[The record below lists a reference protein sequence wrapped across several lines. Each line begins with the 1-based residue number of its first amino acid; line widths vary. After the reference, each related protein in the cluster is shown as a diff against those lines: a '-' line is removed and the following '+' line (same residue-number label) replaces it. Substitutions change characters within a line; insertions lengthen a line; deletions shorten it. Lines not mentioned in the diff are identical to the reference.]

1 MTPCRSFICI
11 SSSSNSLEIC
21 HKWNNILSFLFHPIS
36 CLNFSSLKTYEKI
49 KWVVSMT
56 WAPEHLAWSLATSFS
71 ATSTVVKTVGNAA
84 ASIWDHDVGRW
95 ISNFGSCQF
104 KIPRKSSWYP
114 TENEAP
120 NSSLPTTLWN
130 QTRRFNKLPV
140 HQFWTCKTR
149 LTIFTFGGAIRAT
162 CSCYANIVLKLDADY
177 RCTFTVLFSYKFKK
191 MDTCDMIKSLTWPDT
206 KLCPK
211 PTTQTATVQKS
222 TLWLSLPPFW
232 FEWHFSV
239 YISPPDFW

>member
-1 MTPCRSFICI
+1 MGCEHDLGP
-11 SSSSNSLEIC
+11 
-21 HKWNNILSFLFHPIS
+21 
-36 CLNFSSLKTYEKI
+36 
-49 KWVVSMT
+49 
-56 WAPEHLAWSLATSFS
+56 WAPCLELSHLIQRHFHCSEDCWQRCCIDMRPRCWSL
-71 ATSTVVKTVGNAA
+71 
-84 ASIWDHDVGRW
+84 D
-95 ISNFGSCQF
+95 QQ
-104 KIPRKSSWYP
+104 
-114 TENEAP
+114 
-120 NSSLPTTLWN
+120 LW
-130 QTRRFNKLPV
+130 FLPV
-140 HQFWTCKTR
+140 QDTTKIIMVSHGKWGSKFLPSNHLVKSDPAVQQVTSSPILDLQTR

-177 RCTFTVLFSYKFKK
+177 RCTFTVLFSYKLKK